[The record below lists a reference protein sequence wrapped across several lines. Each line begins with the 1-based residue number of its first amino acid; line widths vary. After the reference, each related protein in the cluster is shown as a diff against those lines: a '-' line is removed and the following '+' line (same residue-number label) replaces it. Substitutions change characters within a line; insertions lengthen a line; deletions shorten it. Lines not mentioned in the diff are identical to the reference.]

1 LLGGSFWRGPWEVEE
16 VSMSHGSVW
25 AVIRRGEP
33 VASGGGAV
41 AVTRHRSDALLIA
54 ATLPALSV
62 PNHLSL
68 GDTEKRLGHPIH
80 DGARCL
86 GHLSRSEPR
95 IVEHLHIARTL
106 AARPEALALAIE
118 ALGPEEIPVLGR
130 ALMQRIG
137 SAGAR

>member
-1 LLGGSFWRGPWEVEE
+1 MRNTRKVSSSRPSGRSPATPSAHSPSKLPPASAFSASFLLESARREECSCSGPPALLGGSFWSGPWEVEE

-33 VASGGGAV
+33 VTADGRAV

-68 GDTEKRLGHPIH
+68 GET
-80 DGARCL
+80 
-86 GHLSRSEPR
+86 
-95 IVEHLHIARTL
+95 
-106 AARPEALALAIE
+106 
-118 ALGPEEIPVLGR
+118 
-130 ALMQRIG
+130 
-137 SAGAR
+137 